1 MSRNNGL
8 CTGTLPEIGSMVE
21 CPEGYQSQDEVFHN
35 KTRYCYIGSKSE
47 YLDLTQTKYNTQ
59 CRDIHEQMISMVA
72 QVEWNTS
79 RLDGSVEFHQRLSA
93 FWLASLRHSP

>member
-1 MSRNNGL
+1 M

-21 CPEGYQSQDEVFHN
+21 CPAAFRSKKRSDN
-35 KTRYCYIGSKSE
+35 KTQYCYIGSKSE